1 MDIFKQAGDALSNLG
16 RAAGKQ
22 AEVLSLQTKLGG
34 METELERTYAEAGK
48 RAHELMRMRQLH
60 DDECKV
66 ILRRAIDLKEQMMQV
81 RQEIHELQTA
91 TETAQ
96 AGHGPPS
103 PHGDE
108 IVCANCG
115 KIAAAGETFCS
126 GCGNKL

>member
-16 RAAGKQ
+16 REAGKQ

-48 RAHELMRMRQLH
+48 RAHELMRMQQLH

-81 RQEIHELQTA
+81 RQEIHELQTG

-96 AGHGPPS
+96 AS
-103 PHGDE
+103 PYGAE
-108 IVCANCG
+108 VVCENCG
-115 KIAAAGETFCS
+115 KVAAAGETFCS
-126 GCGNKL
+126 GCGNKLG